1 MNTQIV
7 QLLKNISLDMN
18 NLALEFEKQQLE
30 FERQQDAI
38 NSKMNMLE
46 HQTEQNRNALKAV
59 ANTILNQL
67 D

>member
-18 NLALEFEKQQLE
+18 NLALEFEKQQ
-30 FERQQDAI
+30 DVI

-46 HQTEQNRNALKAV
+46 YQTEQNRNALKAV